1 VVFRGKI
8 AGNFDENCPQIVIGD
23 CMVSRFYAG
32 MGAELNIAATAALS
46 PAATAVRQHRDGRLA
61 ASVRRSVRRTG
72 TGRIAI
78 VLSLFL
84 GLLAVTLLF
93 GAPALLDPV
102 LRPTATREASRV
114 GDVLFMLPD
123 GSFCRHLSFDNRTAQ
138 LTGGAVERCEQV
150 RFHGA
155 GRAAANGFSWGP
167 H

>member
-1 VVFRGKI
+1 
-8 AGNFDENCPQIVIGD
+8 
-23 CMVSRFYAG
+23 
-32 MGAELNIAATAALS
+32 MGAEPNIAAIAAVPP
-46 PAATAVRQHRDGRLA
+46 PANAAVRQHRDGRQA
-61 ASVRRSVRRTG
+61 ASVRRSTQRTG
-72 TGRIAI
+72 TGRVAI

-84 GLLAVTLLF
+84 GMLAVTLLF

-102 LRPTATREASRV
+102 LHPAATREASRV

-123 GSFCRHLSFDNRTAQ
+123 GSFCRHLSFDNHTAQ

-155 GRAAANGFSWGP
+155 SRAAANGFSWGP